1 MIEAYLNTR
10 YEPHGRGPDSFDCWG
25 LCRDVRA
32 RVFGAGWLPS
42 FGHVVPA
49 DKRAV
54 TRAAQEA
61 LESALRPCARQP
73 GAIALA
79 WRGRVCIHAG
89 IVIERDGRQ
98 WILETDVATG
108 PVLTP
113 CRRFERRF
121 TRVEYLH

>member
-32 RVFGAGWLPS
+32 RVFGAAWLPS

-49 DKRAV
+49 DKLAM
-54 TRAAQEA
+54 TRAAGEA
-61 LESALRPCARQP
+61 CGSHLRPSERRV
-73 GAIALA
+73 GAVALA
-79 WRGRVCIHAG
+79 WRGRVCVHAG
-89 IVIERDGRQ
+89 IVVEQDGRQ
-98 WILETDVATG
+98 WILETDIATG

-121 TRVEYLH
+121 TRVEYYE

>member
-1 MIEAYLNTR
+1 VIEAYLSTR
-10 YEPHGRGPDSFDCWG
+10 YEPHGRGPDAFDCWG

-49 DKRAV
+49 DKLAV
-54 TRAAQEA
+54 TRAAGRAKAA
-61 LESALRPCARQP
+61 LTPCQRHP
-73 GAIALA
+73 GAVALA

-89 IVIERDGRQ
+89 IVVEQDGRQ